1 MKIEVESEIFSKIP
15 DYRIGG
21 AIILGIV
28 NSGEINRKPEISTG
42 ALEQIAVWDE
52 AAKKLGIKTS
62 DFPQANKSLAKRHA
76 KSGLPKINPVIDL
89 ANIYSLET
97 GFPVGVHDL
106 AAAGEG
112 IDIRPGKEGDT
123 YTPLN
128 QTANEKVTDPLVYAT
143 GQTVMTRNWTWRLSD
158 TTKVTTDTHDIA
170 VFVDALGTVSI
181 ETVDGI
187 TKKLAEDIVSRFG
200 GKIIGTG
207 VLEKDKNF
215 LEFQKDLNSKDY
227 LTN

>member
-1 MKIEVESEIFSKIP
+1 MVKSLKAELMKIEVESEIFSKIP
-15 DYRIGG
+15 DYRIGV

-97 GFPVGVHDL
+97 CFPVGVHDL
-106 AAAGEG
+106 AATGES
-112 IDIRPGKEGDT
+112 IDVRFGKEGDT

-128 QTANEKVTDPLVYAT
+128 QTVTQRVTDPLVYAT

-158 TTKVTTDTHDIA
+158 TTKVTPDTHDISL
-170 VFVDALGTVSI
+170 FVDALGNVTNERVAEVTKI
-181 ETVDGI
+181 LAKEI
-187 TKKLAEDIVSRFG
+187 TDRFG
-200 GKIIGTG
+200 GKISGMG
-207 VLEKDKNF
+207 VLDKENNMLDFEK
-215 LEFQKDLNSKDY
+215 
-227 LTN
+227 